1 MKYLIFAGKLVGGG
15 LIAAFLLLFLGLG
28 SLLWAYVTLAVY
40 DVVYLIGG

>member
-28 SLLWAYVTLAVY
+28 SLLVAYVTLSVY
-40 DVVYLIGG
+40 DVAHLIGG